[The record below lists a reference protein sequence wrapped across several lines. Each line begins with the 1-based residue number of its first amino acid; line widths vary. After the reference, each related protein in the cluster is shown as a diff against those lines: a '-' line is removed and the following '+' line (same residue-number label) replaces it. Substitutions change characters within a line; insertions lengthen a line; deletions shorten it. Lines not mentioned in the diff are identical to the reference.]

1 MWSSRIRMARPKSPA
16 KAGPGSPSSG
26 EPVYLAVGFLRHPH
40 GVRGEILMEI
50 HTDFPDRLKPGT
62 QVYVGET
69 HRPMVIAGQRLHHE
83 GLIMSFRN
91 LKTRD
96 EIADFRNHWVYVRAA
111 DRPPLP
117 EGQYYFHQ
125 LVGLNVQDENDAV
138 LGELTEI
145 IETGANLV
153 YVITRNDGTELLI
166 PAIPAVILEVR
177 LDARLMRVKLPAGLV
192 DEVQD

>member
-1 MWSSRIRMARPKSPA
+1 
-16 KAGPGSPSSG
+16 
-26 EPVYLAVGFLRHPH
+26 LAVGFLRHAH

-69 HRPMVIAGQRLHHE
+69 HRPMIIAAQRPHHE

-91 LKTRD
+91 LNTR
-96 EIADFRNHWVYVRAA
+96 EQAGNFRNHWVYVQAA

-125 LVGLNVQDENDAV
+125 LIGLTVQDENGAA
-138 LGELTEI
+138 LGELSEI

-153 YVITRNDGTELLI
+153 YVVTRTDGSELLI

-177 LDARLMRVKLPAGLV
+177 LDSHLMRVKLPAGLV